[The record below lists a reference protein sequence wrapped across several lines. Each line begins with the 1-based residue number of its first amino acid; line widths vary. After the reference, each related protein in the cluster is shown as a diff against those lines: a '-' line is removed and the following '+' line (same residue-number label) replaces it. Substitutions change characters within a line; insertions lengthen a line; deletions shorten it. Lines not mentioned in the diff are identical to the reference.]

1 MTLDFETLHVVAL
14 LNTTVLMTVF
24 AGIMWAYRS
33 FAATRY
39 WLGSLALHG
48 MGSILL
54 TIGFVG
60 GSEALAA
67 AGSWLFGI
75 AYCVTWQ
82 GVRVFYGKP
91 ANWRVA
97 AGMVALSAFVMVAL
111 VNQER
116 TAQNSALALV
126 QIVPIVLIV
135 LTTLRRKLRSG
146 GFVVLGGTALALVG
160 NLAELSS
167 NLAGGAGAEQSG
179 LSAWF
184 YLAVT
189 VGAGLCY
196 VGFLLMTF
204 DRLRAQQRNFVALVS
219 HELRAPLGVV
229 AAAADNLSLSSAA
242 SASDVRVRAARIQRT
257 VKRMSVLIDN
267 ILTGDKLDTWQ
278 APFTA
283 KATFDLNDVVYA
295 VEAGLDSDAVGRVSF
310 SYDDAVPVKGDR
322 NLLEIVVLNL
332 VQNAL
337 KYSAAGSPVTV
348 RLSAEQ
354 GVAQVSVTD
363 RGIGILPDDRE
374 RIFMKFYRAAGQ
386 PPNGSGLGL
395 YIAREIARLH
405 GGDLVLAA
413 SDADGSTFLLV
424 LPTDGV
430 QGRERAAVAVARP
443 NDAAVVAGRLRKA

>member
-24 AGIMWAYRS
+24 AGILWAYRS

-48 MGSILL
+48 IGTILL

-60 GSEALAA
+60 GSGALAA

-82 GVRVFYGKP
+82 GVRAFYGRP

-97 AGMVALSAFVMVAL
+97 AGLVVLSAFVMVAL
-111 VNQER
+111 LNQDR

-135 LTTLRRKLRSG
+135 LTILRRKLRSG
-146 GFVVLGGTALALVG
+146 GFVVLGGTALALAG
-160 NLAELSS
+160 NIAELST

-179 LSAWF
+179 LAAWF

-229 AAAADNLSLSSAA
+229 AAAADNLSLSPGA
-242 SASDVRVRAARIQRT
+242 SAGDVSQRAARIQRT
-257 VKRMSVLIDN
+257 VRRMSALIDN
-267 ILTGDKLDTWQ
+267 ILTGDRLDTWQ

-283 KATFDLNDVVYA
+283 KATFDLNDVVHA
-295 VEAGLDSDAVGRVSF
+295 VAAGLDSDAVGRVSF
-310 SYDDAVPVKGDR
+310 SYGDALPVKGDR
-322 NLLEIVVLNL
+322 NLLEIVIINL
-332 VQNAL
+332 IQNAL

-348 RLSAEQ
+348 RLSSDQ
-354 GVAQVSVTD
+354 GMAQVGVTD

-405 GGDLVLAA
+405 GGDLILAA
-413 SDADGSTFLLV
+413 SDADGSTFLLS
-424 LPTDGV
+424 LPTEGLRQRAGV
-430 QGRERAAVAVARP
+430 ALAR
-443 NDAAVVAGRLRKA
+443 